1 MMLSAL
7 TVLKSKNG
15 EYEIDMA
22 IWLNNIFMSSGMK
35 TVVGMQE
42 KWSDVKNDLRSHFSV
57 DILACHPNV
66 YAGTKWIKMTDSWT
80 DCTIC

>member
-1 MMLSAL
+1 MLSAL

-22 IWLNNIFMSSGMK
+22 ICLNNIFMSSGMK

-42 KWSDVKNDLRSHFSV
+42 K
-57 DILACHPNV
+57 
-66 YAGTKWIKMTDSWT
+66 
-80 DCTIC
+80 